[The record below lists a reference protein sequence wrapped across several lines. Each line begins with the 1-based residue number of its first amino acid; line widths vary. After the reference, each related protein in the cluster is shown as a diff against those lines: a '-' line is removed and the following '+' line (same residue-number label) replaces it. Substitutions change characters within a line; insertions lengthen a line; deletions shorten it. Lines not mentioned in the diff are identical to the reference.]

1 MTNLGADYMTFFKE
15 GKKFKYEEVVKMLNT
30 LIGEKIILH
39 LEEEELCRFFTRLFD
54 FSSEL
59 IEDYLAKLDYKV
71 VNARQSYHTLEKLKK
86 VSEVGIWE
94 KGIDIYEA
102 IKAGKPNKDDVIR
115 YMTDEL
121 YGAMKELNSNL

>member
-15 GKKFKYEEVVKMLNT
+15 GKRFKYEEVVKMLNT
-30 LIGEKIILH
+30 LIEEKIILQ

-59 IEDYLAKLDYKV
+59 IDNYLAKLDYKV
-71 VNARQSYHTLEKLKK
+71 VNARQSYQTLGNLKK
-86 VSEVGIWE
+86 VSEVSIWE

-102 IKAGKPNKDDVIR
+102 IKVGKSNKEDVMH
-115 YMTDEL
+115 YMTNEL
-121 YGAMKELNSNL
+121 YDAMKELNSNL